1 MNQKRMSRRAFLN
14 TGGDVAKGS
23 CIILTIPMI
32 LTACDQAN
40 EARINSGAYNILSD
54 EEVLEYS
61 AIAARIIPSDES
73 PGATEAG
80 VSYFIDTVLGD
91 NMEAQHQ
98 ILREGLRNLQSEGL
112 VQHNAAYFHLLS
124 EEHQD
129 QLLKEIESTEFF
141 NTIRFLTVAGM
152 FSLPE
157 YGGNKDKVGFELLGF
172 VDQHAWQ
179 PPFGF
184 YDADYAL
191 KGE

>member
-1 MNQKRMSRRAFLN
+1 MKRKQMSRRAFLN
-14 TGGDVAKGS
+14 AGGEAAKGS
-23 CIILTIPMI
+23 CIILTLPMI
-32 LTACDQAN
+32 LTACEQAN
-40 EARINSGAYNILSD
+40 EARVNNDAFNKLSA

-61 AIAARIIPSDES
+61 AIAARIIPSDET

-91 NMEAQHQ
+91 NMEEQHQ
-98 ILREGLRNLQSEGL
+98 ILREGLSNLQNESTA
-112 VQHNAAYFHLLS
+112 QHNIAYFHLLN
-124 EEHQD
+124 EVQQD
-129 QLLKEIESTEFF
+129 QLLMEIESSEFF
-141 NTIRFLTVAGM
+141 STIRFLTVAGM

-157 YGGNKDKVGFELLGF
+157 YGGNKDKVGFELIGF

-184 YDADYAL
+184 YDADYAE